1 MPLSLR
7 VLVQNP
13 LCSGLR
19 EPPGPVI
26 FIMPANSLLDGKD
39 TPPALD
45 RHEAGTVLSC
55 YFFALCT
62 GTVDAVPYHPRECTG
77 VCGVCGHNLVSG
89 FCFQKFAAVLPS
101 LTGGAHFSCRRLLH
115 VLTSALL
122 KTFHDQVLTAPCF
135 DCTA

>member
-1 MPLSLR
+1 MPLTLR

-45 RHEAGTVLSC
+45 RHEAEVCQALSSHATSSHC
-55 YFFALCT
+55 AL
-62 GTVDAVPYHPRECTG
+62 
-77 VCGVCGHNLVSG
+77 
-89 FCFQKFAAVLPS
+89 
-101 LTGGAHFSCRRLLH
+101 
-115 VLTSALL
+115 ALL
-122 KTFHDQVLTAPCF
+122 TLCHIILGNAQASAASAAIIWSADSAFKSLLLSFPV
-135 DCTA
+135 